1 MMKKAYI
8 IPIVFM
14 LLCTAFVFPATASS
28 GLQIQTNTPEAYK
41 DMPLPITV
49 TQNGTVI
56 SGASVQFV
64 LNNGIPIYAK
74 TNEYGIARFKPLL
87 TGTLTITAEKN
98 GLTAT
103 KTMIVSGAI
112 PQETVSVTNQ
122 TNTSINITAPSFTTN
137 MTVEFSENITGNL
150 TSEAGTIEQMADKT
164 SNSTGVYLN
173 LKTMLRDLGLTNA
186 TNDDVD
192 VHTAASIRLTTDID
206 ENKVC
211 GLWINFTVLIDWWIN
226 LGKNKSKIVIVKI
239 DDATGNIKDI
249 NTEDNITI
257 IENSA
262 DNTVTFSTWFS
273 GFSIYTLLGYTPKPL
288 SVSVSANPSSV
299 SPGGT
304 SMITVTASSN
314 GLPVSD
320 RTVNLSTTGGSIS
333 PSTGYTNANGKMTTT
348 YTAPSS
354 AGTYTI
360 HAMVSKSGYLSE
372 TGQCDIIVKSDR
384 GNGEDGISW
393 ITVTLESG
401 TFNVKTKKT
410 EFSSG
415 NTYPVNRRT
424 ALGALD
430 ASGVSYTVID
440 KDENIDWWR
449 TWETLYVDSIR
460 GKEHKL
466 LEGKG
471 WMYWVN
477 YPDNPQPSNGSNVY
491 PVKDG
496 NKVYWYWSEG
506 MGTTP
511 GSNPSDVYIKVRV
524 PPGSGGPPNGE
535 DDDPTPT
542 PTPTQ
547 IVNETKPIEPIE
559 AGENASVTF
568 EKTDITRIIINANNT
583 IRNAEVTIQQIEK
596 PENITNVSGI
606 PYCYFNI
613 TTTNLTA
620 ADITNATIEFK
631 VNKTWLN
638 ESNVDET
645 TIKLNRYSDIN
656 NNWGAL
662 PTSKVEE
669 DNASLYFESE
679 TPGFS
684 LFAISGEGKTARM
697 TTEAGAEIEKETPI
711 PEVTAPPTPT
721 STPTPIPAPA
731 PVPRIPMSLI
741 LIVIAVIVIAG
752 VIIAVQRRKK

>member
-1 MMKKAYI
+1 MKKAYI

-103 KTMIVSGAI
+103 KTMIVSGVI

-150 TSEAGTIEQMADKT
+150 TSEAGTIEQIADKT

-173 LKTMLRDLGLTNA
+173 LKTVLSERGLINA

-192 VHTAASIRLTTDID
+192 VHTAASIRLTTDTD

-211 GLWINFTVLIDWWIN
+211 GLWINFTVPIDWWIN

-239 DDATGNIKDI
+239 DDTTGNIKDI
-249 NTEDNITI
+249 NTEDNITV

-288 SVSVSANPSSV
+288 SVSVSTNPSSV

-304 SMITVTASSN
+304 STITVAASSN
-314 GLPVSD
+314 GLPVSNA
-320 RTVNLSTTGGSIS
+320 TVNLSTTGGSIS
-333 PSTGYTNANGKMTTT
+333 HSAGYTDANGKMTAT

-354 AGTYTI
+354 TGTYTI
-360 HAMVSKSGYLSE
+360 NAMVSKSRYLSE
-372 TGQCDIIVKSDR
+372 TGQCDIIVKTDGWSD
-384 GNGEDGISW
+384 NGGIPG
-393 ITVTLESG
+393 ITVTLQSG
-401 TFNVKTKKT
+401 MFSVTTKKT
-410 EFSSG
+410 EYSSG
-415 NTYPVNRRT
+415 NAYQVDRIT

-440 KDENIDWWR
+440 KEEDLNWWGAY
-449 TWETLYVDSIR
+449 ETLCVDSIR
-460 GKEHKL
+460 GKEQIP

-471 WMYWVN
+471 WSYWVN
-477 YPDNPQPSNGSNVY
+477 YPDDPYPGIGGNVY
-491 PVKDG
+491 PVKNGD
-496 NKVYWYWSEG
+496 KVYWYWSEG

-511 GSNPSDVYIKVRV
+511 DNSSDIIYIKVRF
-524 PPGSGGPPNGE
+524 PSGGGG
-535 DDDPTPT
+535 PTPT
-542 PTPTQ
+542 PAPVQ
-547 IVNETKPIEPIE
+547 IE
-559 AGENASVTF
+559 AGGNESLTF
-568 EKTDITRIIINANNT
+568 NKTEITKIVINANNT
-583 IRNAEVTIQQIEK
+583 IRNAEVTIQKIEK
-596 PENITNVSGI
+596 LANITNVSGI
-606 PYCYFNI
+606 SYRYFNI

-631 VNKTWLN
+631 VNKTWIN
-638 ESNVDET
+638 KSNVDET

-656 NNWGAL
+656 NNWSAL
-662 PTSKVEE
+662 PTSKINKE
-669 DNASLYFESE
+669 DNTSLYFEAE

-697 TTEAGAEIEKETPI
+697 TTEAGAETKTPM
-711 PEVTAPPTPT
+711 PEVTAPLTST

-731 PVPRIPMSLI
+731 PVPRIPMFLI